1 MNAPTTNQMKN
12 TEHAPPRDLRREL
25 DAVLDCFQPTDKALE
40 VLRKLAEGEIAKR
53 AA

>member
-1 MNAPTTNQMKN
+1 MNIPATPQMKN
-12 TEHAPPRDLRREL
+12 DNRPPRDLRREL

-40 VLRKLAEGEIAKR
+40 ILRKLAEGEIAKR

>member
-1 MNAPTTNQMKN
+1 MNQTTHTNPN
-12 TEHAPPRDLRREL
+12 TEPKPPRDLRRDL

-40 VLRKLAEGEIAKR
+40 ILRKLAEGEIAKR